1 MREGDD
7 EHESQQQHPGERDL
21 LVELVAEV
29 PLPVTDGGQ
38 QASGKL
44 KEAVILRGQ
53 PAAALLVEIVGLLY
67 LLVLDES
74 IGQVMEMH
82 ALIKELHLQ
91 HTVKTAHRGV
101 AHHRIVKQGIVKSH
115 ARTYQS
121 RRHAQIGMP
130 RTENGV
136 VYLLADCVQIGHVG
150 VQVLGHA
157 MRLHHPDT
165 GHGESVVHLGR
176 TGR

>member
-21 LVELVAEV
+21 LVELVAEI

-53 PAAALLVEIVGLLY
+53 PAAALLVEIIGLLY

-91 HTVKTAHRGV
+91 HTVKTAH
-101 AHHRIVKQGIVKSH
+101 
-115 ARTYQS
+115 
-121 RRHAQIGMP
+121 
-130 RTENGV
+130 
-136 VYLLADCVQIGHVG
+136 
-150 VQVLGHA
+150 
-157 MRLHHPDT
+157 
-165 GHGESVVHLGR
+165 
-176 TGR
+176 